1 MNYTRNARLVWHTY
15 SGHARHFSNYRI
27 CKFVRAEFSA
37 EVAGRLPAFLYQL
50 EDGFLYSIR
59 RLRLDCVAQQHD
71 RRQDERR
78 RIRVVQ
84 ARVLRRTAVHRLK
97 YRAVLAYIC
106 ARRKAQAAYQSGA
119 QVGYDVAVQVRQY
132 HHVEGL
138 RLLHQLHAGRVHDLV
153 LELYLRVL
161 RYDAARYFQ
170 KQAIRAFHDV
180 RLMHCRDLFPPV
192 LHSVVKCVPYYPL
205 RAFARDELDALRR
218 VTPAVLTFDTH
229 PDTLVKGVEVPLI
242 NSPEGRAEIIRRV
255 FGIDSVIF
263 IHFNRA
269 VMQMPWQDF
278 MGSLVNEL
286 HAVHVVVG
294 YDFSCG
300 YRGEGKALKIA
311 GWCSEHGIGCDIMD
325 AVKLDGDVVSSTRI
339 RKLIADGDMEEANR
353 LLGHP
358 HCLVDTVHY
367 GFQLGG
373 KLGTPTIN
381 MRFAEGVLVPRH
393 GVYAAKV
400 FLDNGAEHMAVT
412 NVGVRPTVSGS
423 DRVSVESYI
432 LDFEGDLY
440 DHTVRVEFH
449 HFIRDERKFSGVD
462 ELKAQI
468 LRDAETTREYFAK
481 A

>member
-1 MNYTRNARLVWHTY
+1 MPDIKRVIALGFFDGVHL
-15 SGHARHFSNYRI
+15 GHAALMRMT
-27 CKFVRAEFSA
+27 KKRAE
-37 EVAGRLPAFLYQL
+37 
-50 EDGFLYSIR
+50 
-59 RLRLDCVAQQHD
+59 
-71 RRQDERR
+71 ER
-78 RIRVVQ
+78 
-84 ARVLRRTAVHRLK
+84 
-97 YRAVLAYIC
+97 
-106 ARRKAQAAYQSGA
+106 G
-119 QVGYDVAVQVRQY
+119 
-132 HHVEGL
+132 
-138 RLLHQLHAGRVHDLV
+138 
-153 LELYLRVL
+153 
-161 RYDAARYFQ
+161 
-170 KQAIRAFHDV
+170 
-180 RLMHCRDLFPPV
+180 
-192 LHSVVKCVPYYPL
+192 
-205 RAFARDELDALRR
+205 

-229 PDTLVKGVEVPLI
+229 PDTLVFGQEVPLI
-242 NSPEGRAEIIRRV
+242 TSPEGRAEIIRRV
-255 FGIDSVIF
+255 YGIDSVIF

-278 MGSLVNEL
+278 LRSLIDEL

-311 GWCSEHGIGCDIMD
+311 GWCSGHGLGCDIIS
-325 AVKLDGDVVSSTRI
+325 AVKVDGDAVSSTRI
-339 RKLIADGDMEEANR
+339 RKCISEGNIEEANR

-449 HFIRDERKFSGVD
+449 HFIRDEHRFSDVE

-468 LRDAETTREYFAK
+468 LRDANTTREYFAN